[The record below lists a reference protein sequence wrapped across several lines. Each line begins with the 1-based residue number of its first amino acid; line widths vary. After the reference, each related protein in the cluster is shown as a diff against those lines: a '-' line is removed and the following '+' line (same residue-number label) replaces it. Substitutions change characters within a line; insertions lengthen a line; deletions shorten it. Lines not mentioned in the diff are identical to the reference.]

1 MISCLVAA
9 ALWALAVSI
18 FKGSIQR
25 MGPGIVNLGK
35 CALAALAFWI
45 WAAFLDWS
53 PEAGT
58 PWQWGAIALS
68 GVIGMAVGDLLLFVA
83 VREGGVQRALVIFNT
98 SPILAALAAM
108 PIYDEHPTLAG
119 WGGIGLILAGVTMVE
134 TDPRRRVST
143 SGMDRG
149 RPVMALFAG
158 LGAAAGQ
165 AAGIVMTRG
174 PLQEIPLVPASA
186 LRLSAAALALVVIFV
201 LTARGRAALAG
212 STWRDWR
219 GLALPTTIGTILA
232 VYFMMRGIREV
243 PAGVSAALLAT
254 SPIFALPISRFVL
267 GESLGVRSVL
277 GTMLVVAG
285 VALL

>member
-25 MGPGIVNLGK
+25 MGPGVVNLGK
-35 CALAALAFWI
+35 CSLAAMAFWI
-45 WAAFLDWS
+45 WAAFLEWS

-108 PIYDEHPTLAG
+108 PIYDEHPTLPG
-119 WGGIGLILAGVTMVE
+119 WSGIGLILVGVSLVE
-134 TDPRRRVST
+134 TDPRRR
-143 SGMDRG
+143 GAAQGIEGG
-149 RPVMALFAG
+149 RPLIALLAG
-158 LGAAAGQ
+158 LGAAGGQ

-186 LRLSAAALALVVIFV
+186 LRLSAAALALVVIFL
-201 LTARGRAALAG
+201 LTRKGRAALA
-212 STWRDWR
+212 SPSWRDWR
-219 GLALPTTIGTILA
+219 GLVLPTTIGTIVA

-254 SPIFALPISRFVL
+254 SPIFALPISRR
-267 GESLGVRSVL
+267 SLIAWRQRPDRSS
-277 GTMLVVAG
+277 ARN
-285 VALL
+285 AAW